1 MKGGGGKRGDIK
13 KRRGRIEKKRGGEKL
28 HSFYMVAQGSND

>member
-13 KRRGRIEKKRGGEKL
+13 KRRGRIEKKGEEKNFTP
-28 HSFYMVAQGSND
+28 STW